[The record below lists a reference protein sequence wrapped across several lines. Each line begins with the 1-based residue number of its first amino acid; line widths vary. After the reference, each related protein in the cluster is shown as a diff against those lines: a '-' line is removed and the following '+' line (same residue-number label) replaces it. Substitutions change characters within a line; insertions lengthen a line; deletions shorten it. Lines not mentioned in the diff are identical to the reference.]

1 VAERVGLDSVTVTV
15 VDPVTELVSHAE
27 VDILLVDV
35 GDLVSLGDT
44 ELVPVLLDDAD
55 IVPDSLVER
64 LRIVLPVVERLGDRL
79 VDLEK
84 DIDIQLDTVVDWDRR
99 TPLTVA
105 VR

>member
-1 VAERVGLDSVTVTV
+1 MDSVTVTV